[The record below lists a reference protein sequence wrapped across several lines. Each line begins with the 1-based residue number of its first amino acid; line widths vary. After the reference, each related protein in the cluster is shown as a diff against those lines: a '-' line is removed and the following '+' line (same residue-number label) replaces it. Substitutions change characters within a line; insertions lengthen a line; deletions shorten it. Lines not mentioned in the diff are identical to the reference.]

1 LKIWLK
7 YPISQEELINAHGVG
22 EGKAKKYGAA
32 FLELISRYVAD
43 NDIIRPEDLVVKST
57 GVNSVNKLYII
68 QNIDRKLSL
77 DDIASAKGLK
87 MDDLIK
93 NGTNSVFRNQTEY

>member
-1 LKIWLK
+1 
-7 YPISQEELINAHGVG
+7 
-22 EGKAKKYGAA
+22 
-32 FLELISRYVAD
+32 
-43 NDIIRPEDLVVKST
+43 LVVKST

-77 DDIASAKGLK
+77 MISPQKGLK

-93 NGTNSVFRNQTEY
+93 KWNKYVLEPNWILNIGLDDDDDEQEEIHDYFMESNQII

>member
-1 LKIWLK
+1 M
-7 YPISQEELINAHGVG
+7 V
-22 EGKAKKYGAA
+22 A
-32 FLELISRYVAD
+32 FLELISRYAD

-77 DDIASAKGLK
+77 MISL
-87 MDDLIK
+87 
-93 NGTNSVFRNQTEY
+93 R

>member
-1 LKIWLK
+1 M
-7 YPISQEELINAHGVG
+7 
-22 EGKAKKYGAA
+22 AA

-43 NDIIRPEDLVVKST
+43 NDIIRRRFGVKST

-68 QNIDRKLSL
+68 QNTTNYRLMISL
-77 DDIASAKGLK
+77 PPKGLK

-93 NGTNSVFRNQTEY
+93 KWNK